1 MDIPTFEFVKY
12 DVEDR
17 IGYITLNRP
26 EKRNALNYNYVTEL
40 KTVLSYAENDRKA
53 KIIVIRAEG
62 KAFSA
67 GADLE
72 YLKQLQANSYEENLL
87 DSNHLMEFFK
97 MIYTFPKVIIA
108 QIEGHAIAGGCGLA
122 TVCDF
127 AFSVPEAKYGYT
139 EVKIGFVP
147 AIVMVFLLRKINE
160 VDAKELL
167 LTGKLIDAKEALD
180 YKLINEICEAEDI
193 QARVKEFATEMIEN
207 ASAESL
213 KRTKQ
218 MIAKIQEMGLNEGLE
233 FASKMNAET
242 RETKDCKRGVGGF
255 LNKEAV
261 TW

>member
-1 MDIPTFEFVKY
+1 MDTSSFEFVKY
-12 DVEDR
+12 ERIDR
-17 IGYITLNRP
+17 KGIITLNRP
-26 EKRNALNYNYVTEL
+26 EKRNALNFEFVTEL
-40 KTVLSYAENDRKA
+40 KTALSIAENDNKA
-53 KIIVIRAEG
+53 KVIILKGKG

-67 GADLE
+67 GADLG
-72 YLKQLQANSYEENLL
+72 YLKQLQENSYEENLL
-87 DSNHLMEFFK
+87 DSTHLMELFK

-127 AFSVPEAKYGYT
+127 AFTIPEAKFGYT

-167 LTGKLIDAKEALD
+167 LTGKLITAEEAKGYGLVNGIFPLEEMEEKVNAFAQD
-180 YKLINEICEAEDI
+180 LIDN
-193 QARVKEFATEMIEN
+193 T
-207 ASAESL
+207 SAESL

-218 MIAKIQEMGLNEGLE
+218 MIAKIQEMGVNEGLD
-233 FASKMNAET
+233 FAAKMNAET
-242 RETKDCKRGVGGF
+242 RETKDCKKGVGSF

-261 TW
+261 VW